1 MKKVL
6 ILTLSLIT
14 LSAVACHDR
23 PVTFN
28 DLPQKSQQFL
38 NTYFKN
44 IGLLSAKYDDGE
56 YEVVLKDGTK
66 IEFSRQGEWKEV
78 DCHTKAVP
86 SGIVPTAISNYVKT
100 NFPDN
105 IIVKIERT
113 YNGYDIELDNDLDLK
128 FDKNGNEQGIDY

>member
-28 DLPQKSQQFL
+28 DLPQKAQQFI
-38 NTYFKN
+38 NTHFKN
-44 IGLLSAKYDDGE
+44 IGVLSAKFDDGN
-56 YEVVLKDGTK
+56 YEVILKNGTE
-66 IEFSRQGEWKEV
+66 IEFSRQGEWKDV
-78 DCHTKAVP
+78 DCHTTAVP
-86 SGIVPTAISNYVKT
+86 SAIIPAAIRDYVKAQ
-100 NFPDN
+100 FPDN
-105 IIVKIERT
+105 IIVKIERD

-128 FDKNGNEQGIDY
+128 FDKNGNYLYID